1 MRDVQVT
8 LQNVHHPRRTR
19 MGRDWPVMLVMRVE
33 STESHVLVAKNRLAC
48 AAPPALELYV
58 ERV

>member
-1 MRDVQVT
+1 MDCRQPF
-8 LQNVHHPRRTR
+8 LYRIREEL
-19 MGRDWPVMLVMRVE
+19 LVMRVE

-48 AAPPALELYV
+48 AAPPALELCV